1 MIEDKELAQLFKA
14 ESAEHLARLD
24 DGLLRLEKTPADQ
37 PLLEEVF
44 RESHSLK
51 GAARMLGL
59 SKIEAA
65 AHGLETILNTARKGE
80 TPLTPDAIERMTAVL
95 GDLRRLVQEALGGE
109 PAGVISGFSEP
120 PPQPSP
126 ASGGGRQGSKPRVR
140 EGASTL
146 SLQVIAHQPLPP
158 LAGEGWDGGRGTAA
172 EPFRIETV
180 RVETRKLDD
189 LLTLVGE
196 LSVIEGRAQ
205 HRLSLM
211 DDLLERWALLER
223 GRKKFQ
229 STLRDLEIGA
239 KTSEALR
246 TENEVLAQFGNSLKQ
261 ARDAFYEDG
270 ARLET
275 TVNTLEE
282 RVHAARLLPLST
294 VFALFPRMVRDLAK
308 QQDKEVELV
317 IEGGEI
323 GVDKRILEEMK
334 DPLMHLLR
342 NAIDHGIEAPD
353 ERERQGKPHSGTVRL
368 QAMREGSGVL
378 LEVRDDGRGL
388 NLEAIRQ
395 GALKRGLHD
404 EATLAAMTPAQLQQL
419 IFLPGFSTST
429 FVTELS
435 GRGVGLDVVRVNV
448 ERLKGDIRMESSPQ
462 QGTAMQVRLPLSL
475 ATTRLLLAS
484 VGGRL
489 YGLPIELVHTSR
501 RVREE
506 DIFTLEGRPAISL
519 DGQPVIAPRLADL
532 LELPPPPQP
541 SDGTTSHSTRLPQ
554 NGSQV
559 AGYPASGGGRQT
571 PPPSF
576 DKLRTGQASPAL
588 RAREGAAPHP
598 NLPPQAGEGV
608 KTPSLASVAR
618 GGGLGRGLV
627 CIVLQVGDERLGLRV
642 DELLD
647 EEEVVAKPL
656 GAPLTRVRNISG
668 LAILG
673 SGEICAVLNHADLL
687 RSAHKLAT
695 VPGETKTKRIAATAK
710 TAILLVEDSA
720 LVRAMEKR
728 ILEDAGYEVVA
739 AVDGVDALDA
749 LGRRPFAAVVS
760 DILMPN
766 MDGLTLTARIRQE
779 PRYKDLPVIL
789 VTSLSSDEDKR
800 RGLEVG
806 ANAYIPKPSFDQ
818 RVLLETLRRLI

>member
-59 SKIEAA
+59 ARIETA

-80 TPLTPDAIERMTAVL
+80 APLTPDAIERMTAVL
-95 GDLRRLVQEALGGE
+95 GELRKLVQEALGGGSPVNAE
-109 PAGVISGFSEP
+109 PAMVGRVSQPGRNPTSNVPAYGNVGLRDEAANP
-120 PPQPSP
+120 TYVPPQSDIPQP
-126 ASGGGRQGSKPRVR
+126 AIPTLQSNVPQSEFRIPN
-140 EGASTL
+140 ST
-146 SLQVIAHQPLPP
+146 
-158 LAGEGWDGGRGTAA
+158 
-172 EPFRIETV
+172 EPFRIDTV

-211 DDLLERWALLER
+211 DALLEQWAAMEHSH
-223 GRKKFQ
+223 KKGIADYG
-229 STLRDLEIGA
+229 LRIEELGKGI
-239 KTSEALR
+239 R
-246 TENEVLAQFGNSLKQ
+246 Q

-282 RVHAARLLPLST
+282 QVHAARLLPLST

-308 QQDKEVELV
+308 AQSKEVELI

-342 NAIDHGIEAPD
+342 NAIDHGIELPD
-353 ERERQGKPHSGTVRL
+353 GRERQGKPRGGVVRL
-368 QAMREGSGVL
+368 RAVRENSTVL
-378 LEVRDDGRGL
+378 LEVRDDGHGL

-395 GALKRGLHD
+395 TALKRGLHD
-404 EATLAAMTPAQLQQL
+404 EAALAAMTPAQLQQL
-419 IFLPGFSTST
+419 IFLPGFSTSS

-448 ERLKGDIRMESSPQ
+448 ERLKGDIRMESTPQ
-462 QGTAMQVRLPLSL
+462 QGTVMQVRLPLSM
-475 ATTRLLLAS
+475 ATTRLLLAG
-484 VGGRL
+484 VGDRL
-489 YGLPIELVHTSR
+489 FGLPIEFVHTSR
-501 RVREE
+501 RIREE
-506 DIFTLEGRPAISL
+506 DIFTLEGRPAIEL

-532 LELPPPPQP
+532 LALPTGNQ
-541 SDGTTSHSTRLPQ
+541 
-554 NGSQV
+554 GSE
-559 AGYPASGGGRQT
+559 T
-571 PPPSF
+571 
-576 DKLRTGQASPAL
+576 
-588 RAREGAAPHP
+588 
-598 NLPPQAGEGV
+598 
-608 KTPSLASVAR
+608 
-618 GGGLGRGLV
+618 V

-656 GAPLTRVRNISG
+656 GAPLVRVRNVSG
-668 LAILG
+668 LTILG
-673 SGEICAVLNHADLL
+673 SGEICAVLNPADLV
-687 RSAHKLAT
+687 RTAHKGVRNADFGLQNEA
-695 VPGETKTKRIAATAK
+695 PIPHSNGLPIRNPQSAIC
-710 TAILLVEDSA
+710 ILLVEDSA

-739 AVDGVDALDA
+739 AVDGVDGLSA
-749 LGRRPFAAVVS
+749 LGRRSFAAVVS
-760 DILMPN
+760 DIVMPN
-766 MDGLTLTARIRQE
+766 MDGLTLTTRIRQE
-779 PRYKDLPVIL
+779 PRYKELPVIL
-789 VTSLSSDEDKR
+789 VTTLSSDEDKR
-800 RGLEVG
+800 RGLEAG
-806 ANAYIPKPSFDQ
+806 ASAYIPKPSFDQ
-818 RVLLETLRRLI
+818 RVLLETLKRLI